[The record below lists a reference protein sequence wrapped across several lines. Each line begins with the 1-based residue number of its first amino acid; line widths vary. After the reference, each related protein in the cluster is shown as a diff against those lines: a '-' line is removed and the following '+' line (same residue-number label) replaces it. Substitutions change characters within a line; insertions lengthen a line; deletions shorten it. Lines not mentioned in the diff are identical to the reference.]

1 MDKIYHWLKERKL
14 VLNPSK
20 CQVLNIQKNTSSI
33 TSEFRINNIRLP
45 STKVFKDLG
54 IFIAENLKWNH
65 HINYVY
71 QIASTISFQVL
82 KSFKSTDINILKKI
96 YLVYIRPKLEY
107 NTPIWSPYLKKDIN
121 HLESIQRKYTR
132 IVFNRCNISYTSY
145 FDRLSKLGIKSLEYR
160 RIEFDLIT
168 FFKLINSETTINLQS
183 IFEPHKCTYLLRG
196 NNRKFT
202 CRHNF
207 NNNVWHNSFFIV
219 QLNYGTSFQTN

>member
-1 MDKIYHWLKERKL
+1 MYRKFKQKESFLTTLIFHLPIIYVLSWKQKLSISFKDDALKHRL
-14 VLNPSK
+14 VK
-20 CQVLNIQKNTSSI
+20 KNTSSI

-132 IVFNRCNISYTSY
+132 IVFNRCNIS
-145 FDRLSKLGIKSLEYR
+145 
-160 RIEFDLIT
+160 
-168 FFKLINSETTINLQS
+168 
-183 IFEPHKCTYLLRG
+183 
-196 NNRKFT
+196 
-202 CRHNF
+202 
-207 NNNVWHNSFFIV
+207 
-219 QLNYGTSFQTN
+219 